1 MIIFYSNFRIG
12 CLLVNEKPKA
22 MSVFR
27 DKVAQLQSSLDS
39 STKSVAAK
47 ESCYPT
53 LMIAGIAAPFLV
65 LVLLFFLQPSFVQRK
80 EGKKYVRDGKKTFFW
95 SVALTLILWLG
106 FYLYS
111 YCTGYNAAGMV
122 CAK

>member
-1 MIIFYSNFRIG
+1 
-12 CLLVNEKPKA
+12 
-22 MSVFR
+22 MSAFR
-27 DKVAQLQSSLDS
+27 DKVAQLQASLDA
-39 STKSVAAK
+39 STKSVSSK
-47 ESCYPT
+47 ENCYPT

-95 SVALTLILWLG
+95 SIALTLILWVL
-106 FYLYS
+106 FYLCS